1 MLEGAPLITDIV
13 LSPEQIA
20 RLTPEQRLALIE
32 VLWDSLDQDDV
43 PITAAQAAE
52 LDRRRATYEQDA
64 ANAQPWDAVRKR
76 IERNLP

>member
-1 MLEGAPLITDIV
+1 MTDIV

-52 LDRRRATYEQDA
+52 LDRRSATYEQDA
-64 ANAQPWDAVRKR
+64 ASAQRWEAVRKR

>member
-1 MLEGAPLITDIV
+1 MTNIV

-32 VLWDSLDQDDV
+32 VLWDSLDQEDV
-43 PITAAQAAE
+43 PITPVQTAE
-52 LDRRRATYEQDA
+52 LDRRRVTYEQDA

>member
-1 MLEGAPLITDIV
+1 MTDIV

-43 PITAAQAAE
+43 PITAAQGTE
-52 LDRRRATYEQDA
+52 LDRRGATYEQDA

-76 IERNLP
+76 IERNLR

>member
-1 MLEGAPLITDIV
+1 MLEGAPLMTDIV

-20 RLTPEQRLALIE
+20 QLTPEQRLALIE

-52 LDRRRATYEQDA
+52 LDRRMATYEQDA
-64 ANAQPWDAVRKR
+64 ANAQPWDAVSKR

>member
-1 MLEGAPLITDIV
+1 M
-13 LSPEQIA
+13 
-20 RLTPEQRLALIE
+20 IE
-32 VLWDSLDQDDV
+32 VLWDSLDQENV